1 MCRTYWPCNAW
12 LSNNSFERLVP
23 VAIGHPIFRPEFMR
37 YLTLFLCLCLV
48 SCSSSKR
55 KGREGTNESAASKAE
70 APAPEISDNAPAAAK
85 VEEVQPKTMDEGLWV
100 LRDMYSL
107 PDLER
112 RIELSTFTTYAC
124 DYEQLTAIL
133 DEGEKTV
140 AIPTLEGIVSF
151 RVENA
156 QTMSPELAAKFP
168 AIRSYKGKSSDGKL
182 TIRLDTNE
190 EGLFASIVGTG
201 TKTLISPIL
210 KGSKNYYAIYTEEA
224 LPPGA
229 PRDGSYR

>member
-1 MCRTYWPCNAW
+1 
-12 LSNNSFERLVP
+12 
-23 VAIGHPIFRPEFMR
+23 MR
-37 YLTLFLCLCLV
+37 YLTLILCLCLV

-55 KGREGTNESAASKAE
+55 KGREGSNESPASKSE
-70 APAPEISDNAPAAAK
+70 APAPEISENAPTTEK
-85 VEEVQPKTMDEGLWV
+85 VEDVRSKATDEGLWV
-100 LRDMYSL
+100 LRDVYSL

-124 DYEQLTAIL
+124 DFEQLTDLL
-133 DEGEKTV
+133 DQGDNSV
-140 AIPTLEGIVSF
+140 AIPTLNGIVSF
-151 RVENA
+151 HVENA

-168 AIRSYKGKSSDGKL
+168 DIRSYKGKSIDGKL

-210 KGSKNYYAIYTEEA
+210 KGSKNYYAIYTEDA